1 VGNAHLL
8 NIRLRIFKVVKN
20 RDVMQYQ
27 IFVQS
32 QSQQS
37 FLASVVG
44 MSNLTT
50 EGKTEE
56 EAISKA
62 KSALEA
68 QLARGKFV
76 SVEVNLES
84 QSSLFLLPQMKYA
97 GIFADDSSFDDFMEK
112 LKRIRRESNLEA
124 DV

>member
-1 VGNAHLL
+1 
-8 NIRLRIFKVVKN
+8 
-20 RDVMQYQ
+20 MQYQ

-37 FLASVVG
+37 FVASVVG
-44 MSNLTT
+44 MSSVTT

-76 SVEVNLES
+76 SVEITSNIES
-84 QSSLFLLPQMKYA
+84 SHPIPQRKYA
-97 GIFADDSSFDDFMEK
+97 GILANDPIFDDFMEK
-112 LKRIRRESNLEA
+112 LTSIREEANLEV

>member
-1 VGNAHLL
+1 
-8 NIRLRIFKVVKN
+8 
-20 RDVMQYQ
+20 MQYQ

-37 FLASVVG
+37 FVASVVG
-44 MSNLTT
+44 MSSVTT

-62 KSALEA
+62 KLALET

-76 SVEVNLES
+76 SVEVNSNIES
-84 QSSLFLLPQMKYA
+84 YHPIPKRKYA
-97 GIFADDSSFDDFMEK
+97 GILANDYSFDDFMEK
-112 LKRIRRESNLEA
+112 LTRIREAANLEV
-124 DV
+124 DI

>member
-1 VGNAHLL
+1 
-8 NIRLRIFKVVKN
+8 
-20 RDVMQYQ
+20 MQYQ

-37 FLASVVG
+37 FVASVVG
-44 MSNLTT
+44 MANLIT

-56 EAISKA
+56 EAIAKA

-68 QLARGKFV
+68 QLARGNFV
-76 SVEVNLES
+76 NVEVNSEIES
-84 QSSLFLLPQMKYA
+84 APSLPQRKYA
-97 GIFADDSSFDDFMEK
+97 GIFAEDSSFDDFMAK
-112 LKRIRRESNLEA
+112 LTRIRQEANLEA

>member
-1 VGNAHLL
+1 
-8 NIRLRIFKVVKN
+8 
-20 RDVMQYQ
+20 MQYQ

-37 FLASVVG
+37 FVASVVG
-44 MSNLTT
+44 MSNVTT

-62 KSALEA
+62 KSALES

-76 SVEVNLES
+76 SVEV
-84 QSSLFLLPQMKYA
+84 SSDIKPYRPLPQMKYA
-97 GIFADDSSFDDFMEK
+97 GVFANDSSFDDFMNK
-112 LKRIRRESNLEA
+112 LKRIREEANLEV
-124 DV
+124 DI

>member
-1 VGNAHLL
+1 
-8 NIRLRIFKVVKN
+8 
-20 RDVMQYQ
+20 MQYQ

-37 FLASVVG
+37 FVASVVG
-44 MSNLTT
+44 MSNVTT

-62 KSALEA
+62 KTALEA

-76 SVEVNLES
+76 SIEVTSDIES
-84 QSSLFLLPQMKYA
+84 YRPISHQMKYA
-97 GIFADDSSFDDFMEK
+97 GILTNDPSFDDFMEK
-112 LKRIRRESNLEA
+112 LTRIREAANLEV
-124 DV
+124 DI

>member
-1 VGNAHLL
+1 
-8 NIRLRIFKVVKN
+8 
-20 RDVMQYQ
+20 MQYQ

-56 EAISKA
+56 EAISNA
-62 KSALEA
+62 KSALES

-76 SVEVNLES
+76 SVEVGSEKEPYLS
-84 QSSLFLLPQMKYA
+84 LPQMKYA
-97 GIFADDSSFDDFMEK
+97 GIFANDSSFDDFMEK
-112 LKRIRRESNLEA
+112 MKHIRQEANLEVA
-124 DV
+124 D

>member
-1 VGNAHLL
+1 
-8 NIRLRIFKVVKN
+8 
-20 RDVMQYQ
+20 MQYQ

-56 EAISKA
+56 EAIAKA
-62 KSALEA
+62 KSALES

-76 SVEVNLES
+76 SIEVNPEKES
-84 QSSLFLLPQMKYA
+84 YLFLPQMKYA
-97 GIFADDSSFDDFMEK
+97 GIFASDPSFDDFMQR
-112 LKRIRRESNLEA
+112 LRLIRQEA
-124 DV
+124 NQEVDE

>member
-1 VGNAHLL
+1 
-8 NIRLRIFKVVKN
+8 
-20 RDVMQYQ
+20 MQYQ

>member
-1 VGNAHLL
+1 
-8 NIRLRIFKVVKN
+8 
-20 RDVMQYQ
+20 MQYQ

-37 FLASVVG
+37 FVASVVG
-44 MSNLTT
+44 MANLTT

-76 SVEVNLES
+76 SVEVNS
-84 QSSLFLLPQMKYA
+84 GIQSNPSFQQRKYA
-97 GIFADDSSFDDFMEK
+97 GIFADDSSFDDFMAK
-112 LKRIRRESNLEA
+112 LTCIRQEANLEA
-124 DV
+124 ERF

>member
-1 VGNAHLL
+1 
-8 NIRLRIFKVVKN
+8 
-20 RDVMQYQ
+20 MQYQ

-37 FLASVVG
+37 FVASVVG
-44 MSNLTT
+44 MANLTT

-56 EAISKA
+56 EAISNA
-62 KSALEA
+62 KSALET

-76 SVEVNLES
+76 SIEVNSET
-84 QSSLFLLPQMKYA
+84 QSSSLPQRKYA
-97 GIFADDSSFDDFMEK
+97 GIFADDSSFDDFMAR
-112 LKRIRRESNLEA
+112 LTRIRQEANLEA

>member
-1 VGNAHLL
+1 
-8 NIRLRIFKVVKN
+8 
-20 RDVMQYQ
+20 MQYQ

-32 QSQQS
+32 QSQQR

-62 KSALEA
+62 KSALEF

-76 SVEVNLES
+76 SVEV
-84 QSSLFLLPQMKYA
+84 SSENEVRHPIPQMKYA
-97 GIFADDSSFDDFMEK
+97 GILANDSSFDDFMEK
-112 LKRIRRESNLEA
+112 LKRIRQEANLELDA
-124 DV
+124 

>member
-1 VGNAHLL
+1 
-8 NIRLRIFKVVKN
+8 
-20 RDVMQYQ
+20 MQYQ

-32 QSQQS
+32 HSQQS
-37 FLASVVG
+37 FVASVVG
-44 MSNLTT
+44 MSSVTT

-76 SVEVNLES
+76 SVEVNSEVES
-84 QSSLFLLPQMKYA
+84 YPPIPQMKYA
-97 GIFADDSSFDDFMEK
+97 GILANDPSFDDFMER
-112 LKRIRRESNLEA
+112 LTRIREEANLEVDA
-124 DV
+124 